1 MAYET
6 GSATT
11 TLDLLEKFRLFLIAN
26 GWTVNRNVA
35 AGTGREVCVSKGTSF
50 FNMRAYANE
59 NIVING
65 SGVAGKYGIAINGS
79 DGYAG
84 GSTWDRQPGYPLRT
98 SSSGGDQAHA
108 TMEVVANTAN
118 FPTYHFFADANCAY
132 IELEVTSGQ
141 YQRLGFGK
149 LELFAAVT
157 GDGRFFYATSSKH
170 PTVGGGSSA
179 WLNSDMDHAN
189 YAEEC
194 VPFRMA
200 SYSTV
205 SKVGASFLRAA
216 FDSFNNW
223 THSANT
229 GANSET
235 GQACIGSRSISF
247 PVEDWAPAP
256 LNNVGIIVPQTI
268 GVLRGDTL
276 INPVGVLPGIRYM
289 DMTNYQPG
297 AEFAFGGD
305 TWKVFPW
312 YQKGGVGGQR
322 GIAYK
327 KVT

>member
-6 GSATT
+6 GAATS
-11 TLDLLEKFRLFLIAN
+11 TLDLLEKLRVFAIAQ

-35 AGTGREVCVSKGTSF
+35 AGSGREVCISKGSSY

-84 GSTWDRQPGYPLRT
+84 GSAWDRQPGYPLRT
-98 SSSGGDQAHA
+98 TTTGGDQAHA

-118 FPTYHFFADANCAY
+118 FPAYHFFADTNCIY
-132 IELEVTSGQ
+132 VELEVASGQ
-141 YQRLGFGK
+141 FQRFGFGK
-149 LELFAAVT
+149 LELFGAVT
-157 GDGRFFYATSSKH
+157 GDGRFFYATSYGH
-170 PTVGGGSSA
+170 PTVGAGSIA
-179 WLNSDMDHAN
+179 WLNNDMDQPN
-189 YAEEC
+189 YAQEC
-194 VPFRMA
+194 VPFRSA
-200 SYSTV
+200 SYTTV
-205 SKVGASFLRAA
+205 SKVGSSFLRAA

-223 THSANT
+223 CGSAYT
-229 GANSET
+229 AGTSET

-247 PVEDWAPAP
+247 PIEDWAPAP
-256 LNNVGIIVPQTI
+256 LNGVGIIVPQTV

-276 INPVGVLPGIRYM
+276 INPVGTLPNIRYM